1 MTKDEVLKM
10 LSKSGLLF
18 VGYNLKASDLRLFEF
33 SNLVND
39 HIEQMVN
46 LRLEQAVEA
55 EREACAQLCDE
66 VPDDDVY
73 FGSQYASAIR
83 ARGNK

>member
-39 HIEQMVN
+39 HIEEMVM
-46 LRLEQAVEA
+46 Q
-55 EREACAQLCDE
+55 EREACAQICEQFADQDSG
-66 VPDDDVY
+66 PDGIVTDY
-73 FGSQYASAIR
+73 HAHLIR
-83 ARGNK
+83 ARSNK